1 LKIGQIVVFT
11 QNWEGKNAKTRNSWH
26 ANRAQ
31 NFTRACDRFEIE
43 PTTPT
48 TERALQRHADA
59 LEIAT
64 PSRKDILDKQF
75 KKGALVVAKCS
86 TQLRATLAENTAAEK
101 ERKAQKSRPK
111 RQLQDRGTI
120 YAYKAREMTR
130 QRDEEGGTQLDRALT
145 REWRLEMELKEM
157 QELREKERRAY
168 EEGLREFQRNNS

>member
-1 LKIGQIVVFT
+1 MKPLETHVDSPPPPLTHDFDGFELKPI
-11 QNWEGKNAKTRNSWH
+11 
-26 ANRAQ
+26 
-31 NFTRACDRFEIE
+31 
-43 PTTPT
+43 TPM

-86 TQLRATLAENTAAEK
+86 TQLRATLAENTTAEK
-101 ERKAQKSRPK
+101 ERKARKARPK
-111 RQLQDRGTI
+111 RQLQDGGTI

-168 EEGLREFQRNNS
+168 EEAMREFGRNNN